1 IVQLHAIYECPLL
14 CGFYY
19 LFFNTSQKVTLGEKS
34 TSYCLVR
41 YIYFLA
47 LLNFWINL
55 LTPHHASCL
64 LKKYLNFLIKYLQQ
78 AIFIMKILYLNIVD
92 HTFTGINLATNRSK
106 PKSIVG
112 TPAYIAHEVLLKKE
126 YNGKVA
132 DVWSCGVTPY
142 VMLTITIP
150 EIRNHPWFLKNL
162 LADQM
167 DDNTM

>member
-1 IVQLHAIYECPLL
+1 MHRTYLGGEINFTDGSINVILH
-14 CGFYY
+14 
-19 LFFNTSQKVTLGEKS
+19 SQ
-34 TSYCLVR
+34 
-41 YIYFLA
+41 
-47 LLNFWINL
+47 
-55 LTPHHASCL
+55 
-64 LKKYLNFLIKYLQQ
+64 
-78 AIFIMKILYLNIVD
+78 
-92 HTFTGINLATNRSK
+92 

-167 DDNTM
+167 DDNTMSKQYEEPEQPMQSMNEFM